1 MSLVS
6 SKGRLIAIS
15 KDLSNAWRDTK
26 TYWRDAKARE
36 FESKYIVPLIDNVES
51 AATAIDKLDKIL
63 AKVRNDCEPDS

>member
-6 SKGRLIAIS
+6 SKGRLIAIG

-26 TYWRDAKARE
+26 VYWRDAKAQE
-36 FESKYIVPLIDNVES
+36 FEAKYIIPLIDNVES

-63 AKVRNDCEPDS
+63 AKVRSDCEPDS

>member
-26 TYWRDAKARE
+26 IYWRDAKARE

-63 AKVRNDCEPDS
+63 AKVRSDCEPDS